1 MIPLTVRKERKRKSK
16 PNPKTVDKI
25 RKFRAGTNEMED

>member
-1 MIPLTVRKERKRKSK
+1 MIPLTVRKRKSK

-25 RKFRAGTNEMED
+25 RKFKAGTNEMED